1 MQPACRVA
9 CTAIAAACAILQ
21 MPTLAL
27 GFTVDA
33 RRLAMGGVVITGCQE
48 LLALNVAY
56 HSVPARPGVTGVVVP
71 IPLGVVQLVQDPP
84 SFDPDADDF
93 SVTRLANLALN
104 PPFYLELDRP
114 SDLDGD
120 ISIRIARNEFAI
132 DFEDASALLPQK
144 PFEVGGV
151 WSMPMFGT
159 ALGPTRTYLAPL
171 TYLEGELAF
180 DDAFYAVLAQGQPLE
195 PNSTYRLNAR
205 GESLGGFSL
214 HSGWSAPLVTDVRG
228 NGLYAGV
235 FAKYILGI
243 GMSHATSEFAMST
256 ADTIFGE
263 SNSLAVDYAAELRY
277 GEFGHIGNGYGVD
290 AGLGVRVGAFDI
302 GLGVRD
308 VGARIHWSRTRL
320 YHSVWDET
328 NRDLQT
334 TLVARDQ
341 PFVQNLPTQGTF
353 NIGWMSRKTALAAD
367 VSTSRLGTLVHLG
380 AERRTG
386 PLALRAGMLTDYD
399 TRVQWAAGFG
409 IGGQSLSFDVA
420 LQTHNRSFTGE
431 RGLMLATSFALR

>member
-1 MQPACRVA
+1 MQPACKIPSI
-9 CTAIAAACAILQ
+9 AISAALGIIQ
-21 MPTLAL
+21 MPALAF

-33 RRLAMGGVVITGCQE
+33 RRLGMGGVVIPGCQE

-71 IPLGVVQLVQDPP
+71 IPLGMVQLAQDPP
-84 SFDPDADDF
+84 SFDPDAPDF

-104 PPFYLELDRP
+104 PPFYLELAKP

-151 WSMPMFGT
+151 WSVPMFGI
-159 ALGPTRTYLAPL
+159 GIGQTRTYLAPL
-171 TYLEGELAF
+171 MYLEGELAF
-180 DDAFYAVLAQGQPLE
+180 DDAFHAVLAQGQPLE
-195 PNSTYRLNAR
+195 PNSTYRLGAR
-205 GESLGGFSL
+205 GESLGGFSV
-214 HSGWSAPLVTDVRG
+214 HSGWSAPLMTDVRG

-235 FAKYILGI
+235 FAKYILGV
-243 GMSHATSEFAMST
+243 GMSHATSEFAMTT
-256 ADTIFGE
+256 ADTIFGQ

-290 AGLGVRVGAFDI
+290 AGLGVRVGAVDI

-308 VGARIHWSRTRL
+308 LGARIHWSRTRV
-320 YHSVWDET
+320 YHSVWDEAT
-328 NRDLQT
+328 RDLQT

-341 PFVQNLPTQGTF
+341 PFVQSLPTQGTF
-353 NIGWMSRKTALAAD
+353 NIGWMSRKTALSAD
-367 VSTSRLGTLVHLG
+367 VVASRLGTLVHFG

-386 PLALRAGMLTDYD
+386 PLALRGGMLTDYD
-399 TRVQWAAGFG
+399 TRVQWAAGLG

-420 LQTHNRSFTGE
+420 LQTHNRTFTGE